1 MVAVVTL
8 PHSNS
13 PHLTYIHTHT
23 FSPAHTEEMDTS
35 GCNETS
41 VSSKSTLNEADAER
55 AESPPAVPVRPSK
68 PTGIVNPSPQKLPT
82 AEQIPDAASYRISSS
97 PPSVIPL
104 RKSDNPVSAVQDTS
118 KCKEKGFV
126 PRNVVLSEKQKKLG
140 VRPLQ
145 STKSSKV
152 QKQQQ
157 ISPQPAEDGMT
168 NQPPLV
174 TIVSDMNESF
184 AVGKDHSQW
193 TPVQD
198 AVEEVYSSRVLSP
211 AQSQQESGS
220 TTNYDSSPK
229 HSVASLSSASDMA
242 ASTLSMLPPALRDKQ
257 PKVAMVSPTLH
268 AKPVARVLPSVN
280 KTPATPSV
288 VKGENEGNENE
299 SPLGNGVMD
308 RSQCQQPS
316 VDSAEKL
323 QGDRKSKASYG
334 PSIPLLEQGEVEKD
348 IGGNLNEHRRRK
360 KKKKKHRM
368 ADLEDSDDCPSRE
381 RLHRKRKRKKK
392 HKHHRSPE
400 DIRLQAHGSNNSTE
414 EHTIKSHRS
423 SSSAKGSSTNAFRT
437 ESNKE
442 EKVEKH
448 HRAERSTE
456 GSLCRY
462 PGNGSSTENGLVSD
476 RGCYGLE
483 DRGSQ
488 KASYRSNPDHS
499 KLTHVNRSGC
509 QSPLLAKDL
518 AEHPIKKRKAER
530 ELVDAPLCPLKRRPG
545 VLVYRV

>member
-1 MVAVVTL
+1 MQWLPYLTL
-8 PHSNS
+8 TP
-13 PHLTYIHTHT
+13 PHLTYTHT
-23 FSPAHTEEMDTS
+23 VSPAHTEEMDTS
-35 GCNETS
+35 GCNEMS
-41 VSSKSTLNEADAER
+41 VSSKSTLNEVDAKK

-97 PPSVIPL
+97 PPSMIPL

-118 KCKEKGFV
+118 KSKEKGFV

-157 ISPQPAEDGMT
+157 SNPLPAEDSMT
-168 NQPPLV
+168 NQPPLL

-220 TTNYDSSPK
+220 TTNHDSSPK
-229 HSVASLSSASDMA
+229 HSVASLSNASDMA
-242 ASTLSMLPPALRDKQ
+242 ANTLSMLPPALRDRQ

-299 SPLGNGVMD
+299 SAIGNGVMD

-334 PSIPLLEQGEVEKD
+334 PSIPSLEQGEVEKD

-360 KKKKKHRM
+360 KKKKKKHRT
-368 ADLEDSDDCPSRE
+368 ADFEEDSDDRPSRE

-400 DIRLQAHGSNNSTE
+400 DIRLQAHGNNSTE

-423 SSSAKGSSTNAFRT
+423 SSSAKGSSTKAFRT

-442 EKVEKH
+442 DRVEKH
-448 HRAERSTE
+448 HRTESSME

-476 RGCYGLE
+476 RGCYGRE

-488 KASYRSNPDHS
+488 EASYRSNPDHS
-499 KLTHVNRSGC
+499 KLTNVNRSGC
-509 QSPLLAKDL
+509 QSPLLTDR
-518 AEHPIKKRKAER
+518 AEHPTKIRKAGR

-545 VLVYRV
+545 MLVYSG

>member
-13 PHLTYIHTHT
+13 PHLTNTHT
-23 FSPAHTEEMDTS
+23 VSPAHTEEMDTS
-35 GCNETS
+35 GSNDTS
-41 VSSKSTLNEADAER
+41 VSSKSTLNEVNTEE

-82 AEQIPDAASYRISSS
+82 AEKIPDAASYRISSS

-104 RKSDNPVSAVQDTS
+104 RKSDSPVSAVQDSS
-118 KCKEKGFV
+118 KSKEKGFV

-157 ISPQPAEDGMT
+157 QSSPLPAEESMT
-168 NQPPLV
+168 NQPPLL

-184 AVGKDHSQW
+184 AVGKGHSQW

-198 AVEEVYSSRVLSP
+198 AVEEVYSSRALSP
-211 AQSQQESGS
+211 VQSQPESEN
-220 TTNYDSSPK
+220 TKNHDSYPK
-229 HSVASLSSASDMA
+229 LSVTSLSSASDMA
-242 ASTLSMLPPALRDKQ
+242 ANTLSMLPPALRDKQ

-299 SPLGNGVMD
+299 SAIGNGVMD

-316 VDSAEKL
+316 VDIPEKL
-323 QGDRKSKASYG
+323 QGDRQSKACYG
-334 PSIPLLEQGEVEKD
+334 PSIPSLEQGEVEKD
-348 IGGNLNEHRRRK
+348 SGGNLNEHRRRK
-360 KKKKKHRM
+360 KKKKKHRLT
-368 ADLEDSDDCPSRE
+368 DFEDSDDCPSRE

-400 DIRLQAHGSNNSTE
+400 DIRLQAHGSNNTE
-414 EHTIKSHRS
+414 EHRIKSHRR
-423 SSSAKGSSTNAFRT
+423 SSSAKGSSTKRFRN

-442 EKVEKH
+442 DRVEKH
-448 HRAERSTE
+448 HRTESSME

-462 PGNGSSTENGLVSD
+462 PENDSSTQNGLVSD
-476 RGCYGLE
+476 RVCYGLE

-488 KASYRSNPDHS
+488 EAFYKPNPDHS
-499 KLTHVNRSGC
+499 KLTNVNRSGC
-509 QSPLLAKDL
+509 QSPLLTEDL
-518 AEHPIKKRKAER
+518 AEHPIKRHKAGRK
-530 ELVDAPLCPLKRRPG
+530 LVDAPLSPLKRRSG
-545 VLVYRV
+545 MLVYRG